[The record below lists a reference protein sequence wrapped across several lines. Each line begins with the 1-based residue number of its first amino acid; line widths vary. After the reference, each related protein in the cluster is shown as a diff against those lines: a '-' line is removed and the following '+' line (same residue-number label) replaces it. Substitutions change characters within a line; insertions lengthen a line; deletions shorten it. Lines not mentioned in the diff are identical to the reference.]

1 MVGQLFNSGDKNES
15 VSLSPRDNLILSI
28 ETATL
33 AGSISISSGQKILQ
47 SSTRSSKES
56 HSNTLLADIESLLE
70 ASEVEL
76 NEIDL
81 FAVAIG
87 PGSFTGL
94 RIGIATTKALAVTLN
109 RPCVGIPTLNA
120 CARSAGE
127 SDASVALL
135 PAGRGEVFAQ
145 LFRVTSELKV
155 IPLDEPSHI
164 SPEKMLEKYGP
175 LRTVTWV
182 GEGAQLYQD
191 LISASANYLRAKDD
205 IGSGW
210 RLAPPVRNLAEQ
222 VALLAY
228 EEWIDNQVRTV
239 DSVHALYV
247 RPSDAELKK

>member
-1 MVGQLFNSGDKNES
+1 VS
-15 VSLSPRDNLILSI
+15 VSPRDNLILSI

-33 AGSISISSGQKILQ
+33 AGSISISSGQEILQ
-47 SSTRSSKES
+47 SSTRPSKES
-56 HSNTLLADIESLLE
+56 HSNTLLADIDALLG
-70 ASEVEL
+70 AAKIEL
-76 NEIDL
+76 NQIDL
-81 FAVAIG
+81 FAVAVG

-120 CARSAGE
+120 CARSAGK

-145 LFRVTSELKV
+145 LFRVSADLKV
-155 IPLDEPSHI
+155 IPLDVPSHI
-164 SPEKMLEKYGP
+164 SPEKMLEKYDP
-175 LRTVTWV
+175 LTTLTWV

-191 LISASANYLRAKDD
+191 LISATGKHV
-205 IGSGW
+205 GSGW
-210 RLAPPVRNLAEQ
+210 RLAPPVKNLAEQ

-228 EEWIDNQVRTV
+228 EQWIDNQVQTV